1 MKVSNLENIEVTGW
15 AAGGKAIAK
24 AGEMVIFVEDAIP
37 GDIVNMR
44 IIRKKNYAEGHVTA
58 IVRPSPMS
66 QEPFCSHFN
75 DCGGCV
81 SQRIP
86 YSEQLKYKEQQVREQ
101 LEHIG
106 KIKSPLVRTILP
118 SEKTIFYRNKLEF
131 TFSKKRWLTAA
142 EAGKVTD
149 SNNDANA
156 LGFHVSGRFDKVLD
170 IKKCWLQKSP
180 SNEIRMQAKSY
191 ALNKEYDFFDIKNKT
206 GFLRNL
212 IIRTTTTGE
221 LMVTVVFGCR
231 DEEKQTDFMEMLRQG
246 FDITSLNYVIKTKGN
261 DSINDLDVICYSGKP
276 YIEEKMEDLVFRIGP
291 KSFYQTN
298 SEQAYNLYDIVRK
311 YADLKGVETVYDLY
325 TGTGTIAI
333 FLAKHS
339 KKVIGIEYVPEA
351 IEDAK
356 INSTVNGTNNVSFY
370 AGDIKDVLNKE
381 FIQSNGTPDVVIL
394 DPPRAGLHP
403 SIPKILSEAAPE
415 KIIYVSCNPAT
426 QARDLAILAEQYEI
440 TECQPVDMFPQTC
453 HVENIALLRK
463 IHII

>member
-1 MKVSNLENIEVTGW
+1 LKISNLENIEVIDW

-24 AGEMVIFVEDAIP
+24 VDDMVIFVEDAIP

-44 IIRKKNYAEGHVTA
+44 VVRKRNYAEGYVTK

-86 YSEQLKYKEQQVREQ
+86 YIEQLKYKEQQVTDQ
-101 LEHIG
+101 LQRIG
-106 KIKSPLVRTILP
+106 GIKSPLVRPILP
-118 SEKTIFYRNKLEF
+118 SEKTTFYRNKLEF
-131 TFSKKRWLTAA
+131 TFSNKRWLTT
-142 EAGKVTD
+142 EEKGIN
-149 SNNDANA
+149 NNDTNA
-156 LGFHVSGRFDKVLD
+156 LGFHISGRFDKVLD
-170 IKKCWLQKSP
+170 IEKCWLQKSP
-180 SNEIRMQAKSY
+180 SNEIRIQSKSY
-191 ALNKEYDFFDIKNKT
+191 ALSKGYDFFDIKTKA

-212 IIRTTTTGE
+212 IIRTSTTGE
-221 LMVTVVFGCR
+221 LMVTVVFGY
-231 DEEKQTDFMEMLRQG
+231 DNEESVTDFMEMLKHG
-246 FDITSLNYVIKTKGN
+246 FDITSLNYVINTKGN

-276 YIEEKMEDLVFRIGP
+276 HIEEKMEDLSFHIGP

-298 SEQAYNLYDIVRK
+298 SEQAYNLYSIVRK
-311 YADLKGVETVYDLY
+311 YAGLKGDETVYDLY

-333 FLAKHS
+333 FLARHS
-339 KKVIGIEYVPEA
+339 KKVVGIEYVSEA

-356 INSTVNGTNNVSFY
+356 KNSALNGINNASFY
-370 AGDIKDVLNKE
+370 SGDMKDVLNMD
-381 FIQSNGTPDVVIL
+381 FIRANGVPDIVVL

-426 QARDLAILAEQYEI
+426 QARDIAMFSEQYEFV
-440 TECQPVDMFPQTC
+440 ECQPVDMFPHTC
-453 HVENIALLRK
+453 HVENVAFLRK
-463 IHII
+463 FHTN